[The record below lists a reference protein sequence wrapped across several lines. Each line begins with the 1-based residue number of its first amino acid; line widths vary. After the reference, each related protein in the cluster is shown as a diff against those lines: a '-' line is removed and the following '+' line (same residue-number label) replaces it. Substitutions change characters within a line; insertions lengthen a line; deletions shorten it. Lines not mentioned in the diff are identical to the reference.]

1 MTPTIRWHCS
11 SIKHSPTASTP
22 SNAVLRFCW
31 LPFSGPEGAVSR
43 EATTDPA
50 GEGRRAVGGIR
61 PAGTRTLCAELSGS
75 ARSASADQMLGAG
88 SLGFFDIPGNRLEQ
102 LVSKLRHRPGGRQF
116 VADLR

>member
-61 PAGTRTLCAELSGS
+61 PAGTRILCAELSGS
-75 ARSASADQMLGAG
+75 ARSASADQVLGAG